1 MSCGMGEIGERG
13 KKIVEIFKRA
23 LRTDVAEIKDDIMY
37 RYVQKIQNVDKMR
50 SLMENYQNKL
60 RLN

>member
-1 MSCGMGEIGERG
+1 MGGMGEIGERG

-23 LRTDVAEIKDDIMY
+23 LRTHVAEIKDDIMY

-50 SLMENYQNKL
+50 NLMENYQNKL